1 MALVNKNGQTPTQ
14 VRQEDDLRQQLEK
27 VWKQQGQLQRQQEQL
42 QKQLDTLQQKGNY
55 AVDKIA
61 TVEGIVD
68 TGFYYTQKEIRKSL
82 WNVRDYLCIVVIIL
96 VVVQGICFWS
106 LNGKVKDTLQAI
118 YTINDIL
125 RGETVY
131 WYNGEN
137 KALYIRDKENGSS

>member
-14 VRQEDDLRQQLEK
+14 VRQEDDLRQQIEK
-27 VWKQQGQLQRQQEQL
+27 VWKQQEQL
-42 QKQLDTLQQKGNY
+42 QKQLDTLQQKVNDS
-55 AVDKIA
+55 VDKIY
-61 TVEGIVD
+61 TVEGSVD

-106 LNGKVKDTLQAI
+106 LNGKVKNNLQAI

-125 RGETVY
+125 RGEAVY

-137 KALYIRDKENGSS
+137 KALYIRDKENSSS

>member
-27 VWKQQGQLQRQQEQL
+27 VWKQQEQL
-42 QKQLDTLQQKGNY
+42 QKQLDTLQQKVND
-55 AVDKIA
+55 AVDKID
-61 TVEGIVD
+61 TVEGSVD

-106 LNGKVKDTLQAI
+106 LNGKVKNNLQAI

-125 RGETVY
+125 RGEAVY

-137 KALYIRDKENGSS
+137 KALYIRDKENSSS

>member
-27 VWKQQGQLQRQQEQL
+27 VWKQQGQLQ
-42 QKQLDTLQQKGNY
+42 KQLDTLQQKVND
-55 AVDKIA
+55 AVDKID
-61 TVEGIVD
+61 TVEGSVD

-106 LNGKVKDTLQAI
+106 LNGKVKNNLQAI

-125 RGETVY
+125 RGEAVY

-137 KALYIRDKENGSS
+137 KALYIRDKENSSS